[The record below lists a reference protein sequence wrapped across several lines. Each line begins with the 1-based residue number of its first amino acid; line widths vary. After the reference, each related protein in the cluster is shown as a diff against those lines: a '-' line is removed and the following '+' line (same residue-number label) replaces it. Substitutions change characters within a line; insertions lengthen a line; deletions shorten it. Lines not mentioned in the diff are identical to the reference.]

1 MSTTSTFRWT
11 FAVASSAWF
20 AFALDRLVVA
30 TALPSIQVD
39 LGATPADLVWVVNA
53 YTLTFAVLLLTGA
66 ALGDRFG
73 RRRVFCLGVALFAL
87 GSAGAA
93 LAPGVGA
100 LVAARAAQGV
110 GGAMFVPLSLTMLTA
125 ATEPAR
131 RGAVLGAWGGVG
143 ALGAAIG
150 PLVGGGLVGAV
161 GWRSIFW
168 LNVPLGLVLV
178 PLAAR
183 RLRESRGPQ
192 RPLDSVGVVLG
203 SAGLFGAVWA
213 LVRGRDEGWTSA
225 GELLAFAGSAIAL
238 AAFASWELRTPHPLL
253 PLEAFRS
260 RRFALAGVATCAMY
274 AAMFGM
280 LFLISQLLQTGLGAS
295 PLQAGSQLLPM
306 AVMPMLLAPVG
317 GLMAD
322 RVGPRPLI
330 IAGLVMVAAAF
341 GAARPRRLTLGPL
354 RPVGTRAGAG
364 RGRQRHLLRADHRD
378 EPVGGP
384 GARPRTSLGHRHHA
398 AGARGS
404 PRRGRPRRGVPQPRR

>member
-183 RLRESRGPQ
+183 RLRESRGPR
-192 RPLDSVGVVLG
+192 RPLDVVGVVLG

-225 GELLAFAGSAIAL
+225 G
-238 AAFASWELRTPHPLL
+238 AA
-253 PLEAFRS
+253 
-260 RRFALAGVATCAMY
+260 AGV
-274 AAMFGM
+274 
-280 LFLISQLLQTGLGAS
+280 
-295 PLQAGSQLLPM
+295 
-306 AVMPMLLAPVG
+306 
-317 GLMAD
+317 
-322 RVGPRPLI
+322 
-330 IAGLVMVAAAF
+330 
-341 GAARPRRLTLGPL
+341 RR
-354 RPVGTRAGAG
+354 
-364 RGRQRHLLRADHRD
+364 
-378 EPVGGP
+378 
-384 GARPRTSLGHRHHA
+384 LGHRSGRLRLLGA
-398 AGARGS
+398 ADAS
-404 PRRGRPRRGVPQPRR
+404 PATAPRGRSAVVGSRSLGSRRAPCMPRCSACSS